1 MTDPAANGALWRLS
15 WNEGAP
21 VVKNAAVANRYLQ
34 YSTSSSS
41 FCTLQT
47 QRRPLTLYVRVP
59 GEHLYTTSP
68 QSGSSL
74 PCDGGEDC
82 PGRVFLDMP
91 DKSHWSHD
99 AIDWAIVNE
108 VTSGTGDT
116 TFSPEATCTRA
127 QIVTFLWRC
136 KWNEQESS

>member
-1 MTDPAANGALWRLS
+1 
-15 WNEGAP
+15 
-21 VVKNAAVANRYLQ
+21 
-34 YSTSSSS
+34 
-41 FCTLQT
+41 
-47 QRRPLTLYVRVP
+47 
-59 GEHLYTTSP
+59 
-68 QSGSSL
+68 
-74 PCDGGEDC
+74 
-82 PGRVFLDMP
+82 MP

>member
-1 MTDPAANGALWRLS
+1 MS